1 MPKFSVV
8 IPLYNK
14 EKYIQRAIDSV
25 LSQTIEDFEL
35 IIVNDG
41 STDCSFEKASGYSD
55 SRIHIIDQKNVGLA
69 GARNRGMDEARADFI
84 ALLDADDE
92 WEPDF
97 LETIARL
104 IKKYPHAGAYGTAR
118 LTIFAGGKVKHY
130 TVVDIPDTGWE
141 GLIEDFFKA
150 HALGASPLHPCT
162 VCIPK
167 KIYKELGGFP
177 YGVKLYEDIYC
188 WINIALHYPIAYS
201 TKIGAKYYRDMVGIP
216 VTVTTNVLFYAG
228 TMAGAAVLGPLLIVG
243 AIDKRARMTDPMR
256 FRDQAALDPYIF
268 VREGYTQQRE
278 YLIYDGMP
286 PLDIYSDFE
295 QEEEFQ
301 LNVVDENNC
310 KDFNACQKD
319 FIKQ

>member
-1 MPKFSVV
+1 MKSSNKILINRDLSKKIDGLTVILAFFLAFVVSGCATAPKNEHEAGEPNDPHENINRISYDFTDAVDRV
-8 IPLYNK
+8 IFEPVANVYSDYVPKAAQRSIGNFYGNWAYPNTFLNAFLQGKFRQGFEDTLRFAINSTIGLFGLFDMATHMGLPENK
-14 EKYIQRAIDSV
+14 EDFG
-25 LSQTIEDFEL
+25 QTLAVWGVD
-35 IIVNDG
+35 VNQPY
-41 STDCSFEKASGYSD
+41 A
-55 SRIHIIDQKNVGLA
+55 
-69 GARNRGMDEARADFI
+69 FI
-84 ALLDADDE
+84 
-92 WEPDF
+92 P
-97 LETIARL
+97 I
-104 IKKYPHAGAYGTAR
+104 
-118 LTIFAGGKVKHY
+118 
-130 TVVDIPDTGWE
+130 
-141 GLIEDFFKA
+141 
-150 HALGASPLHPCT
+150 LGPS
-162 VCIPK
+162 
-167 KIYKELGGFP
+167 
-177 YGVKLYEDIYC
+177 
-188 WINIALHYPIAYS
+188 N
-201 TKIGAKYYRDMVGIP
+201 YRDMVGIP